1 MITCFCYA
9 QNDLVF
15 NTKTR
20 RWQSLDVT
28 VNLRGHSTTLVGDKM
43 LIIGGKMTLRISS
56 TELGDEVSA
65 PNFGDLFRRCQ

>member
-43 LIIGGKMTLRISS
+43 LIIGGKMTFQSLS
-56 TELGDEVSA
+56 TEFGEEVSA
-65 PNFGDLFRRCQ
+65 PNFGDAFHRCQ